1 VGGRTIKTAISTKW
15 AEKRLLPR
23 HPFRGSKEHTVASR
37 YRENYKTQR
46 FEGFREGKGDE
57 RWLEGD
63 SRKAMTMPTVAKLEF
78 VEGESA
84 TYDDIFRVEFKWL

>member
-1 VGGRTIKTAISTKW
+1 M
-15 AEKRLLPR
+15 
-23 HPFRGSKEHTVASR
+23 ASR
-37 YRENYKTQR
+37 HRKFTKPNV

-78 VEGESA
+78 VEDDSA